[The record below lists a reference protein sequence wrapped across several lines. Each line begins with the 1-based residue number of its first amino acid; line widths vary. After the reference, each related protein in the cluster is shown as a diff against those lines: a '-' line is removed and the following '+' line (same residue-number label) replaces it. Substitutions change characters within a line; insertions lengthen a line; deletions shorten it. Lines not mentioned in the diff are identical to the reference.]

1 MGHELYI
8 HDGKVSMMYVDEE
21 PWHGLGTKLQHPAT
35 AEEAIKAAH
44 LDWGVIKIPLVGVR
58 NKQTIQIPNKFAIVP
73 LNGLERS
80 YCPVFGI
87 VGKQFM
93 PLQNRDAFQF
103 FDPIAGQG
111 AAIYHTAGALGEG
124 ERVWILAKLP
134 DFIQVIGD
142 DITDKYLLLSNS
154 HDGNSAVH
162 IKFTPIRV
170 VCNNTLTMALSR
182 GPTLRVTHTKNI
194 LERLR
199 QAQKLLGIV
208 RKRYS
213 DIETSFKAMLRVQ
226 MGNGLLDKY
235 LSRVFPDPID
245 PENEKAVKRVQ
256 TDREWSEYFFEN
268 GAGNSMNGVRGSLWA
283 AYNGIAEYIDHRCP
297 SYQTKDKRLNSVW
310 FGDGYLAKARAFN
323 AANQM
328 CVPAS

>member
-8 HDGKVSMMYVDEE
+8 LDGKVSMMYVDEE
-21 PWHGLGTKLQHPAT
+21 PWHGLGTKLQKPAT
-35 AEEAIKAAH
+35 AEEAIEAAH
-44 LDWGVIKIPLVGVR
+44 LDWEVIKIPLVGLR

-73 LNGLERS
+73 QNKWGRLD
-80 YCPVFGI
+80 CPVFGI

-93 PLQNRDAFQF
+93 PLQNREAFQF

-134 DFIQVIGD
+134 ESIQVIGD

-154 HDGNSAVH
+154 HDGNSAVQ

-194 LERLR
+194 HERLR
-199 QAQKLLGIV
+199 QAEKLLGIV

-213 DIETSFKAMLRVQ
+213 GIETSFKAMLSVQ
-226 MGNGLLDKY
+226 MHNGLLDKY
-235 LSRVFPDPID
+235 LTKVFPDPVD
-245 PENEKAVKRVQ
+245 PENEKAVRRVQ
-256 TDREWSEYFFEN
+256 IDREWSKYFFEN
-268 GAGNSMNGVRGSLWA
+268 GTGNSMSGVRGSLWA
-283 AYNGIAEYIDHRCP
+283 AYNGVAEFIDHRGL
-297 SYQTKDKRLNSVW
+297 SYQTRDGRLNSVW
-310 FGDGYLAKARAFN
+310 FGDGYLVKARAFN

-328 CVPAS
+328 CIPAS